1 MWLPTSIYERVPHFW
16 FVIGLTFIFGGLYL
30 GAEIP
35 IWAVYLV
42 LGFLCCGFGLVVAT
56 LRIKHRGIRSSD
68 EEATQSDNSD
78 AVTE

>member
-30 GAEIP
+30 GADIP
-35 IWAVYLV
+35 IWVVYLV

-56 LRIKHRGIRSSD
+56 LRIKHRSGQSEGSA
-68 EEATQSDNSD
+68 ETQGNQSET
-78 AVTE
+78 VTE